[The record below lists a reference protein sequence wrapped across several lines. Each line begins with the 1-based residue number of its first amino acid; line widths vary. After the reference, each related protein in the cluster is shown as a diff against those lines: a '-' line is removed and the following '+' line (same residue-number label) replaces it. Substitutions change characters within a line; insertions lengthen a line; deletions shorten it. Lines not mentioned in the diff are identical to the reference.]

1 MTPGVFTNHDPGVP
15 RPIEIF
21 SQWGERAAM
30 GPCGSLWKSRRDFQ
44 GPVDG
49 RTRGVGCPRCAP
61 AVHRTG
67 SFHRVAR
74 SPSHRCRL
82 LVVVV
87 FVARPRWPREGQLS
101 AGVPARRASSTC
113 EDASGTTNAT
123 RRRVYYP
130 PLARPR
136 TQVPSSSGF
145 AGGRPRDRHWP
156 SGGSV
161 SLSPSSSPIASS
173 GSSRGSGPSRAYR
186 GGPPRRAPAV
196 SCSCRLP

>member
-101 AGVPARRASSTC
+101 QVCPLVARVRPVRMPQERRTPPAEGC
-113 EDASGTTNAT
+113 TT
-123 RRRVYYP
+123 P

>member
-101 AGVPARRASSTC
+101 QVCPLVARVRPVRMPQERRTPPAEGCTTPPPRAATHAGSVEFGVRGWPSTGPALAIGWLGVPLTVVVSYRVVGVFARFRAVAC
-113 EDASGTTNAT
+113 
-123 RRRVYYP
+123 V
-130 PLARPR
+130 
-136 TQVPSSSGF
+136 
-145 AGGRPRDRHWP
+145 
-156 SGGSV
+156 
-161 SLSPSSSPIASS
+161 
-173 GSSRGSGPSRAYR
+173 
-186 GGPPRRAPAV
+186 PRRAAAPGA
-196 SCSCRLP
+196 CRFL